1 MDADRRIAALD
12 EVPEDSTLLVT
23 LRPVDPDSVSE
34 SEGDVGTNGNVDASV
49 DVGTNGNADASVDVG
64 TNGNVDANGDG
75 GVEAEAILIRLDD
88 GVSAFRN
95 YCQHWTDVRLDK
107 DDGAFVRNGEVF
119 CQKHG
124 ATFEGGTGYCNFGP
138 CEGAILEDVD
148 VTVEDGAVY
157 LDDDAYEFVRRGPS
171 HRDDDAG
178 DSRID
183 FTGN

>member
-1 MDADRRIAALD
+1 MDADRRLAAVE

-23 LRPVDPDSVSE
+23 LRPVDAEAVDE
-34 SEGDVGTNGNVDASV
+34 GEGDVGESE
-49 DVGTNGNADASVDVG
+49 
-64 TNGNVDANGDG
+64 DG
-75 GVEAEAILIRLDD
+75 SPEAEAILTRAA
-88 GVSAFRN
+88 GEVRAFRN

-124 ATFEGGTGYCNFGP
+124 ATFEADGGYCNFGP
-138 CEGAILEDVD
+138 CEGAVLEDVD
-148 VTVEDGAVY
+148 VTVDGDGVY
-157 LDDDAYEFVRRGPS
+157 LADDAYEFVRLGHS
-171 HRDDDAG
+171 HRDGDSG

>member
-23 LRPVDPDSVSE
+23 LRPVDPDTVSE
-34 SEGDVGTNGNVDASV
+34 SEGDVGTNGDVETNGGV
-49 DVGTNGNADASVDVG
+49 DVDDAD
-64 TNGNVDANGDG
+64 GDDSL
-75 GVEAEAILIRLDD
+75 EAEAILIRLDD

-138 CEGAILEDVD
+138 CEGAVLEGVD
-148 VTVEDGAVY
+148 VTVDGDAVY
-157 LDDDAYEFVRRGPS
+157 LADDAYEFVRHGPS
-171 HRDDDAG
+171 RRDDDAG

>member
-1 MDADRRIAALD
+1 MDADRRIGSVE

-23 LRPVDPDSVSE
+23 LRPVDPDAIDDG
-34 SEGDVGTNGNVDASV
+34 EGDIG
-49 DVGTNGNADASVDVG
+49 ADD
-64 TNGNVDANGDG
+64 DG
-75 GVEAEAILIRLDD
+75 RPEAEAILTRAA
-88 GVSAFRN
+88 GKVTAFRN

-124 ATFEGGTGYCNFGP
+124 ATFEADSGYCNFGP
-138 CEGAILEDVD
+138 CEGAVLEGVD
-148 VTVEDGAVY
+148 VSVDDDAVY
-157 LDDDAYEFVRRGPS
+157 LDDDAYEFVRLGPAA
-171 HRDDDAG
+171 RDEDAG

>member
-1 MDADRRIAALD
+1 MNADRRIAAVE

-23 LRPVDPDSVSE
+23 LRPVDPESVGDG
-34 SEGDVGTNGNVDASV
+34 EGDVGESED
-49 DVGTNGNADASVDVG
+49 
-64 TNGNVDANGDG
+64 GDP
-75 GVEAEAILIRLDD
+75 EAEAILTRAA
-88 GVSAFRN
+88 GEMRAFRN

-124 ATFEGGTGYCNFGP
+124 ATFEADRGYCNFGP
-138 CEGAILEDVD
+138 CEGAVLEGVD
-148 VTVEDGAVY
+148 VTVDGDDVY
-157 LDDDAYEFVRRGPS
+157 LTDAAYEFVRLGRS
-171 HRDDDAG
+171 RRDGDGG

>member
-1 MDADRRIAALD
+1 MDGDDAA
-12 EVPEDSTLLVT
+12 
-23 LRPVDPDSVSE
+23 
-34 SEGDVGTNGNVDASV
+34 
-49 DVGTNGNADASVDVG
+49 
-64 TNGNVDANGDG
+64 ANGG
-75 GVEAEAILIRLDD
+75 GALEAEAILIRLDD

-138 CEGAILEDVD
+138 CEGAVLEGVD
-148 VTVEDGAVY
+148 VTVDDGAVY
-157 LDDDAYEFVRRGPS
+157 LADDAYEFVRRGPS